1 MRRPLEIRDIADTDA
16 IARLG
21 DLSTLT
27 AADMGPVRA
36 TFRAWPGWLFWVL
49 ASLPCLLFLGRIV
62 TARNSDDVV
71 VGAALLGFV
80 VVVALLLLMIYGL
93 EKHRVCAHGL
103 VLGLRKRGPFVIPW
117 ETVDPG
123 RVRVGWHVAFMAR
136 HPEIPQNTSR
146 YRVGVFS
153 DRGLLINGLDTSDR
167 SALSELDPLG
177 KSRGRPETPFGWWM
191 LATRR
196 PQQLAEAIEA
206 SMVADGYGAAGLAA
220 RAERQRFS
228 IGWNASG
235 PSPLPER
242 LATDPVIGVDGPL
255 LEGTR

>member
-1 MRRPLEIRDIADTDA
+1 MRRPLEIAHAQDADA
-16 IARLG
+16 VARLG
-21 DLSTLT
+21 ELATLK
-27 AADMGPVRA
+27 AEDMGPVRE
-36 TFRAWPGWLFWVL
+36 TFRAWPGWLFWAITSV
-49 ASLPCLLFLGRIV
+49 PCLLFLGRIV

-80 VVVALLLLMIYGL
+80 VAVALLLLMIYGL

-117 ETVDPG
+117 ESVDPG
-123 RVRVGWHVAFMAR
+123 RVRIGWHVAFMAR

-153 DRGLLINGLDTSDR
+153 DRGLLVNGLDTSDR
-167 SALSELDPLG
+167 SRLSGLDPLG
-177 KSRGRPETPFGWWM
+177 QSVGRPETPFGWWM

-196 PQQLAEAIEA
+196 PQRLAAAVEAA
-206 SMVADGYGAAGLAA
+206 MVADGYDAAGLAA
-220 RAERQRFS
+220 RAERQRFNV
-228 IGWNASG
+228 GWNASG